1 MMLTS
6 NVVESLPGTFV
17 LDLSGIDGARWFN
30 EHNRDFIVRHRPVLH
45 TTRYNEKFIFL
56 QYNCSVAK
64 FEGQFSIQDQE
75 HLVFFL
81 MAVPDEFTLQLGQL
95 HLLSIEFT
103 GDPRMPM
110 VREQSEFF
118 FQIDLIHG
126 HEVRCVEKRRP
137 EETKH
142 PNCWRGYP

>member
-1 MMLTS
+1 MMLRS
-6 NVVESLPGTFV
+6 NVVQSFPGAFV

-45 TTRYNEKFIFL
+45 TTRYNEEFIFL

-75 HLVFFL
+75 HFVFFL

-95 HLLSIEFT
+95 YLLSIEFT
-103 GDPRMPM
+103 SDPRMPM
-110 VREQSEFF
+110 VREQGEFF
-118 FQIDLIHG
+118 F
-126 HEVRCVEKRRP
+126 
-137 EETKH
+137 
-142 PNCWRGYP
+142 